1 MDVVRNLKWTATAT
15 KQRNA
20 IFEYWNSRNK
30 SDLYSKKLNLKIK
43 ESTTLLKLSPELGIE
58 TTFTKTRVFYLS
70 YYSILYQFT
79 EQQIIIT
86 GFWDNRQKPIRLL
99 NFLKKN

>member
-1 MDVVRNLKWTATAT
+1 MDVVRKLKWTATAI

-43 ESTTLLKLSPELGIE
+43 ESTTLLKLPPELGIE
-58 TTFTKTRVFYLS
+58 TTFTK
-70 YYSILYQFT
+70 I
-79 EQQIIIT
+79 
-86 GFWDNRQKPIRLL
+86 GFLFELL
-99 NFLKKN
+99 